1 MIKTLEQQQ
10 RHLVSIVTIEQV
22 PNLLE
27 FLLLTLL
34 YWYVCNFRKLNHQIL
49 VLLDD
54 AVFRSTLFGGVF
66 LCFAVNIYMI
76 KEQIRKLN
84 LIKLFPLSV
93 KKVYAIIG
101 CPPQK
106 Q

>member
-1 MIKTLEQQQ
+1 MTQFF
-10 RHLVSIVTIEQV
+10 IV
-22 PNLLE
+22 P
-27 FLLLTLL
+27 F
-34 YWYVCNFRKLNHQIL
+34 WGF
-49 VLLDD
+49 
-54 AVFRSTLFGGVF
+54 F

-84 LIKLFPLSV
+84 LITLFPLSV
-93 KKVYAIIG
+93 KNVYAIIG